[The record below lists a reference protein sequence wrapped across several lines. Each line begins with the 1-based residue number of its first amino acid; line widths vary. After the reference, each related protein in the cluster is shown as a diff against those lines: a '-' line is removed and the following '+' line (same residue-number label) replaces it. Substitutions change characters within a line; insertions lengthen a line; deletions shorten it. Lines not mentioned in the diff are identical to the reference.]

1 MTLLENPEYN
11 TLLQA
16 VSIGNKLLTL
26 LESQENKINE
36 LTAQVDAGLIVSD
49 AEVTARIRA
58 ELQAQFDTAFND
70 ALTLIGASTSQLSTI
85 RDSILGVHTEPVE
98 PVEPEPE
105 EEPVIPSL

>member
-36 LTAQVDAGLIVSD
+36 LTAQVDAGLTVSD

-70 ALTLIGASTSQLSTI
+70 ALSLIGASTSQLSII
-85 RDSILGVHTEPVE
+85 RDSILGVHTEPVA
-98 PVEPEPE
+98 PVEPPE